1 MFQLFLKKGRKSV
14 LRAAVVALAVLLLA
28 QTLPA
33 SSQAVGSY
41 FLCDLS
47 MDGTIGAEDARFAL
61 RMSVGLE
68 SYTEALQQIA
78 DADEDGSLTPADAR
92 LILRVSVGLER
103 INIRLF
109 SFTDE
114 QLRHVI
120 YTAPGQTGPEVPT
133 TEPEPITEPESTTE
147 PEPTT
152 QPEPSTDPAGPVER
166 FPLPELPM
174 PVPSSKSGTFTFTS
188 YGWGDGVGLSQYGA
202 AGMARRG
209 YNYRQILQ
217 YYFTGVKIVK
227 AASYPDSTYYVGDYY
242 DTEELI
248 ARMVYQEIY
257 SIIED
262 NPAAH
267 AEVLK
272 AQAVALF
279 TLLEYHNFRTN
290 KRYEIGDASSR
301 SYSSLPSDLKQA
313 VHEVMGEYITQVS
326 DPAEKP
332 ISALFFATCALSTAS
347 AEDVW
352 GYDYPYLQSVPSP
365 FDIDGYYFCN
375 TFEVSKETMRSL
387 ILNYDSSIR
396 LSSDPSEWLKIVS
409 HSASI
414 DDKRGYVRKI
424 QVGDKVLDGY
434 FDFCNGVMEDY
445 FWVGRYF
452 GGSTAFYVTYT
463 P

>member
-1 MFQLFLKKGRKSV
+1 MFQLLMQRGKKTV
-14 LRAAVVALAVLLLA
+14 LRAAVIALSAVLLA
-28 QTLPA
+28 QTLPV
-33 SSQAVGSY
+33 SSLAEGPY
-41 FLCDLS
+41 FLCDIS
-47 MDGTIGAEDARFAL
+47 MDGTIGSEDARFAL

-68 SYTEALQQIA
+68 SYTEALLKIA
-78 DADEDGSLTPADAR
+78 DADEDGVVTPGDAR

-103 INIRLF
+103 IEIRLF
-109 SFTDE
+109 SFNDE
-114 QLRHVI
+114 ELRHVI
-120 YTAPGQTGPEVPT
+120 YTAPGKTGPE
-133 TEPEPITEPESTTE
+133 ESTTE

-152 QPEPSTDPAGPVER
+152 TPEPTTDPAGPVER
-166 FPLPELPM
+166 FPLPALPM

-227 AASYPDSTYYVGDYY
+227 AASYPEYTYYVGDYY

-262 NPAAH
+262 DPAAH

-272 AQAVALF
+272 AQTVALF
-279 TLLEYHNFRTN
+279 TLLEYHDFSTN
-290 KRYEIGDASSR
+290 QRYEIGDASSR

-387 ILNYDSSIR
+387 IMNYDSSIR

-434 FDFCNGVMEDY
+434 FDFCNGIMEDY

>member
-1 MFQLFLKKGRKSV
+1 MFQLFLKKGRRSV

-47 MDGTIGAEDARFAL
+47 MDGTIGAEDARYAL

-133 TEPEPITEPESTTE
+133 TDPEPA
-147 PEPTT
+147 
-152 QPEPSTDPAGPVER
+152 TDPEGPVEP

-174 PVPSSKSGTFTFTS
+174 PVPSTTSGTFTFTS
-188 YGWGDGVGLSQYGA
+188 YGWGDGVGMPQYGA
-202 AGMARRG
+202 VSMAKEG
-209 YNYRQILQ
+209 YSYEQILKH
-217 YYFTGVKIVK
+217 YFTGVKLVTDYN
-227 AASYPDSTYYVGDYY
+227 YPSSTYYLGDYY
-242 DTEELI
+242 DTDELI
-248 ARMVYQEIY
+248 ARMVYGEIY
-257 SIIED
+257 GIVDE
-262 NPAAH
+262 NPSVAVEA
-267 AEVLK
+267 LK
-272 AQAVALF
+272 AQAVCLF
-279 TLLEYHNFRTN
+279 TLLKYYNFRTN
-290 KRYEIGDASSR
+290 DKYQIGWAPSSK
-301 SYSSLPSDLKQA
+301 SYSSLPEILKNA
-313 VHEVMGEYITQVS
+313 VREVRGQYLTMANST
-326 DPAEKP
+326 DNAP
-332 ISALFFATCALSTAS
+332 ISALYGAISGGRTAS
-347 AEDVW
+347 AKDVW
-352 GYDYPYLQSVPSP
+352 GKDYPYLQSVS
-365 FDIDGYYFCN
+365 
-375 TFEVSKETMRSL
+375 TRFEVESEHFSKTFYFSKEEMYN
-387 ILNYDSSIR
+387 IIKGYDSSIV
-396 LSSDPSEWLKIVS
+396 LSDDPSQWIKVLS

-414 DDKRGYVRKI
+414 DADRGYVTKI
-424 QVGDKVLDGY
+424 QVGNRVMDGY
-434 FDFCNGVMEDY
+434 FDFCDGMMHRY
-445 FWVGRYF
+445 FWSENYF
-452 GGSTAFYVTYT
+452 QYSTCFCVMYT